1 MLGPVF
7 CGHVSVAPLL
17 PKLRGHFAEFL
28 NNASPAGLGLLDLST
43 CVGLRYGSGD
53 SYSGFSRR
61 LLRTLRYSFSL
72 RITHCLSAEGFASL
86 PRLVLAPCFLSG
98 LVRPFRVPTV
108 LCHRSTGFS
117 TCIPSPTRLRLGLG
131 PGLPREDQ
139 LYPGTLGHPAWMI
152 PTSISLLIPAFSLR
166 YRPLLLPVQ
175 LRPVSNAPL
184 PVPLARRQAYST
196 ASVACFSPVYFRRG
210 TSRLVSYYALF
221 ECVAASE
228 PTS

>member
-1 MLGPVF
+1 M
-7 CGHVSVAPLL
+7 APLF

-28 NNASPAGLGLLDLST
+28 NNASPAGLGLLDLSA
-43 CVGLRYGSGD
+43 CVGLRYGYGI

-61 LLRTLRYSFSL
+61 PLRTLRYSFSL
-72 RITHCLSAEGFASL
+72 RVTCCPYRGGFSSL
-86 PRLVLAPCFLSG
+86 PGTMLAPCFRSG

-108 LCHRSTGFS
+108 LYYRSTGFS
-117 TCIPSPTRLRLGLG
+117 TCIPSPTRFRLGLG

-139 LYPGTLGHPAWMI
+139 LYPGILGHPAWMI

-166 YRPLLLPVQ
+166 YSPLLLPVQ
-175 LRPVSNAPL
+175 LHPVSNAPL
-184 PVPLARRQAYST
+184 PVPISLRLSYST
-196 ASVACFSPVYFRRG
+196 ASVGCFSPVYFRRG
-210 TSRLVSYYALF
+210 ASRLVSCYALF

>member
-1 MLGPVF
+1 M
-7 CGHVSVAPLL
+7 APLL

-28 NNASPAGLGLLDLST
+28 NNASPVGLGLLDLST
-43 CVGLRYGSGD
+43 CVGFRYGYDS

-61 LLRTLRYSFSL
+61 PLQTLRYSFSL
-72 RITHCLSAEGFASL
+72 RVTPCLFAEGFSSL
-86 PRLVLAPCFLSG
+86 PGLALAPCFRPG
-98 LVRPFRVPTV
+98 LVLPFRVPTV
-108 LCHRSTGFS
+108 LYYRSTGFS
-117 TCIPSPTRLRLGLG
+117 TCYPSPTRLRLGLG
-131 PGLPREDQ
+131 PGLPRADQ
-139 LYPGTLGHPAWMI
+139 LYPGILGHPAWMI

-166 YRPLLLPVQ
+166 YNPLLLPVQ
-175 LRPVSNAPL
+175 LPLVSNAPL
-184 PVPLARRQAYST
+184 PVPYTLKYTYST

>member
-1 MLGPVF
+1 M
-7 CGHVSVAPLL
+7 APLF
-17 PKLRGHFAEFL
+17 PKLRGYFAEFL
-28 NNASPAGLGLLDLST
+28 NNASPVGLGLLDLST
-43 CVGLRYGSGD
+43 CVGLRYGSV
-53 SYSGFSRR
+53 SIYSGFSRR
-61 LLRTLRYSFSL
+61 PLHTLRYYFSL
-72 RITHCLSAEGFASL
+72 RITYCLSPGGFAFPAGL
-86 PRLVLAPCFLSG
+86 MLAPCFLSG
-98 LVRPFRVPTV
+98 LVLPFRVPTF
-108 LCHRSTGFS
+108 LYCRSTGFS
-117 TCIPSPTRLRLGLG
+117 TCYPSPTRLRLGLG

-166 YRPLLLPVQ
+166 YNPLLLPVQ
-175 LRPVSNAPL
+175 LPLVSNAPL
-184 PVPLARRQAYST
+184 PVPYTLKYTYST

>member
-1 MLGPVF
+1 M
-7 CGHVSVAPLL
+7 APLF
-17 PKLRGHFAEFL
+17 PKLRGYFAEFL
-28 NNASPAGLGLLDLST
+28 NNASPVGLGLLDLST

-98 LVRPFRVPTV
+98 LVLPFRVPTF
-108 LCHRSTGFS
+108 LYFRSTGFS
-117 TCIPSPTRLRLGLG
+117 TCYPSPTRLRLGLG

-166 YRPLLLPVQ
+166 YSPPLLPVRL
-175 LRPVSNAPL
+175 LRVPDAPL
-184 PVPLARRQAYST
+184 PVLSTPRYTHTPRLRRHVLAPCIFGAGPL
-196 ASVACFSPVYFRRG
+196 G
-210 TSRLVSYYALF
+210 
-221 ECVAASE
+221 
-228 PTS
+228 